1 MLVAIVV
8 TERLIVAKRDQM
20 SQNTFIFHV
29 VHLTLSSSEAAAEE
43 DVGRSSNTTTWDS
56 NTDHDD
62 GPLCNDLNEICV
74 P

>member
-1 MLVAIVV
+1 MQVAIVV

-20 SQNTFIFHV
+20 SQNTFIFHF
-29 VHLTLSSSEAAAEE
+29 VHLTLSSSEADAEE
-43 DVGRSSNTTTWDS
+43 DVGSSNTTTWDS
-56 NTDHDD
+56 YTDHDD

>member
-1 MLVAIVV
+1 M

-20 SQNTFIFHV
+20 SQNTFIFHF
-29 VHLTLSSSEAAAEE
+29 VHLTLSSSEAAEE
-43 DVGRSSNTTTWDS
+43 DVGSSNTTWDS